1 MCTLFPCTMKTEE
14 IKVRVEPITKATLNQ
29 LAQQECL
36 DLSDIVRRALRDFI
50 AAKIQKAA
58 YGETAH

>member
-1 MCTLFPCTMKTEE
+1 MKTEE